1 MECHRARRLDE
12 NKEQDGVIEIKHD
25 LLREIDDSYY
35 FSSKVLLVWSYIE
48 SKGRA
53 IYLLKNS
60 ADLTF
65 NRKKGVVMDI
75 FAHDIE
81 GEDEEEKE

>member
-60 ADLTF
+60 TDLTF
-65 NRKKGVVMDI
+65 NRKKRDVMDI

>member
-60 ADLTF
+60 TDLTF
-65 NRKKGVVMDI
+65 NRKKRVVMDI